1 MYTLERGFRQVMK
14 RGSRC
19 ARRRLAVQRFGE
31 DRNASAI
38 RGSRKIETRDATADA
53 GDEVGGHGADT
64 AGNDVGGVDVVAV
77 GAVDGGNI
85 AERGVGYI
93 RDIEHAD
100 AHGDKAGDRRFVA
113 AKKDAT
119 VIA

>member
-1 MYTLERGFRQVMK
+1 VYSRK
-14 RGSRC
+14 RIPSSHE
-19 ARRRLAVQRFGE
+19 ASFLSALAVQKFGE

-53 GDEVGGHGADT
+53 GDEVRGHGADT
-64 AGNDVGGVDVVAV
+64 AGNDVGGVEVVAV

-85 AERGVGYI
+85 ADGGVGYI
-93 RDIEHAD
+93 GDIEHAD
-100 AHGDKAGDRRFVA
+100 VHGYNADDGRFA
-113 AKKDAT
+113 TANIDAT